1 MGKVS
6 NFACKVF
13 QLKYVSLR
21 IKIRFFIMKKSI
33 IAIITV
39 VCCLGAASCG
49 GSDKGGSVADA
60 GEAVE
65 VQQSQLE
72 EALTSGNLKQAS
84 VMADSMSLFVDD
96 FTPEQTVQVL
106 TAFVSIHND
115 ASKKRETRRD
125 LETLRKYVDVYDI
138 ALSVNP
144 KDTRAAFKKAMSRN
158 PELDF
163 DSIAKAFREKLNQYD
178 SMQDGSLSAAKPVET
193 DTVAKSDSGAST
205 VKELPMELRPAE

>member
-33 IAIITV
+33 ITIITV
-39 VCCLGAASCG
+39 VCCLATIGCG
-49 GSDKGGSVADA
+49 RSDKAVSVTDA
-60 GEAVE
+60 GEVVE

-72 EALTSGNLKQAS
+72 EALSAGNLKQAS

-115 ASKKRETRRD
+115 ASKRRETRRD

-144 KDTRAAFKKAMSRN
+144 KDTRAAFKKAMGRN

-178 SMQDGSLSAAKPVET
+178 SMQDGSLAGAKPAEA
-193 DTVAKSDSGAST
+193 DTVAKTDSGASAP
-205 VKELPMELRPAE
+205 KGLPLELLPAE